1 MELMC
6 KITGTF
12 LVLAASTAICYRYCL
27 RIKER
32 YRMLEEW
39 KKCMVI
45 LKGEIAYAKTV
56 MPEALYYL
64 SKNSSSPFTEFFG
77 DVAGGLEEKT
87 AKTFGEIWGKK
98 CEHYFGHGV
107 LGREDAGF
115 LAELGSSLS
124 IQDAGT
130 LLQTL
135 QLYIT
140 RLGERIEK
148 ERQQMSEKLRIYRLL
163 GISFGITVV
172 VVLI

>member
-1 MELMC
+1 MGLMC
-6 KITGTF
+6 KTAGAI
-12 LVLAASTAICYRYCL
+12 LVLAASTAICCRYCL

-32 YRMLEEW
+32 YRILEEW

-64 SKNSSSPFTEFFG
+64 SKNSSSPFTEFFY
-77 DVAGGLEEKT
+77 DVAEGLEEKR
-87 AKTFGEIWGKK
+87 ARTFAEIWGEK
-98 CEHYFGHGV
+98 CGHYFGHGV
-107 LGREDAGF
+107 LGREDTQF
-115 LAELGSSLS
+115 LTELGNSLC
-124 IQDAGT
+124 IQDAST

-135 QLYIT
+135 QLYLT
-140 RLGERIEK
+140 RLEERIEK
-148 ERQQMSEKLRIYRLL
+148 ERQQMGEKLRIYRLL